1 MQHTDLPNPPPPLL
15 TVTGE
20 GLTLYE
26 TDSLVCNLRGFKDK
40 ISVKLLINRPCAR

>member
-20 GLTLYE
+20 GLRLYE

-40 ISVKLLINRPCAR
+40 TLRKVIN